1 MPKATIKSS
10 SGAVITIEG
19 SHEEISKIIA
29 DFEKAAAVTQSKTE
43 ASKSHI
49 KKRRD
54 KKRLAASGLIIE
66 LKDDG
71 FFDKPKSLLEISQAL
86 EEKGRMTPVTS
97 LSGIMIKLVQ
107 DRIFARK
114 KIEGKNG
121 KKWGY
126 AK

>member
-10 SGAVITIEG
+10 TGAIITIEG
-19 SHEEISKIIA
+19 SQEEISKIIS
-29 DFEKAAAVTQSKTE
+29 DFEKTSAVTQSKTE
-43 ASKSHI
+43 VTKNQI
-49 KKRRD
+49 KKRQD
-54 KKRLAASGLIIE
+54 KKRLAASDLIIE

-107 DRIFARK
+107 ERIFARK
-114 KIEGKNG
+114 KVDG
-121 KKWGY
+121 KWGY
-126 AK
+126 VK

>member
-1 MPKATIKSS
+1 MPKATIKSQT
-10 SGAVITIEG
+10 GAVITIEG
-19 SHEEISKIIA
+19 TQEEISRIIT
-29 DFEKAAAVTQSKTE
+29 DFEKTTTITQSRVEIKTGQV
-43 ASKSHI
+43 
-49 KKRRD
+49 KRRQD
-54 KKRLAASGLIIE
+54 KKRVAASDLVIE

-107 DRIFARK
+107 ERVFARK
-114 KIEGKNG
+114 KIEGK
-121 KKWGY
+121 WVY

>member
-10 SGAVITIEG
+10 TGAVITIEG
-19 SHEEISKIIA
+19 TQVEISQIIS
-29 DFEKAAAVTQSKTE
+29 DFEKTSAVTQTRGDVSKDQV
-43 ASKSHI
+43 
-49 KKRRD
+49 KKRQD
-54 KKRLAASGLIIE
+54 KKRLAASDLIIE

-71 FFDKPKSLLEISQAL
+71 FFDKPKSLWEISQAL

-97 LSGIMIKLVQ
+97 LSGIMIKLIQ

-114 KIEGKNG
+114 KVEGK
-121 KKWGY
+121 WVY

>member
-1 MPKATIKSS
+1 M
-10 SGAVITIEG
+10 V
-19 SHEEISKIIA
+19 EEISKIIT
-29 DFEKAAAVTQSKTE
+29 DFEKTASVTQAKTE
-43 ASKSHI
+43 VSKDQV
-49 KKRRD
+49 KKRQD
-54 KKRLAASGLIIE
+54 KKRVAASGLIIE
-66 LKDDG
+66 LKDEG

-107 DRIFARK
+107 ERILARK
-114 KIEGKNG
+114 KIEGKSG